1 MRMMS
6 DLDAK
11 DMVIQGVQALTDFE
25 LLVADKGLSEFLTT
39 YLVDAAWGMP
49 TPKNAIQVQMAR
61 MMGAQAPTTRPREHV
76 AATFE
81 QLLRVRDERARRAQA
96 QIDEEDRKAEEENR
110 AGTVKQLRKLAAEA
124 RRPTSRDTADGS
136 VHETH
141 PDGAALAQFLDDQA
155 NQIEAGTLNWKDA
168 KSQPPIAEGQLTH

>member
-1 MRMMS
+1 MLS
-6 DLDAK
+6 DLDASEI
-11 DMVIQGVQALTDFE
+11 VIMGVVDLTDFE
-25 LLVADKGLSEFLTT
+25 LLVADKGLSEFVRT
-39 YLVDAAWGMP
+39 YLDDAAWGMP
-49 TPKNAIQVQMAR
+49 TPKNSVQVQMAK
-61 MMGAQAPTTRPREHV
+61 MMGQPPPTTRPREHV
-76 AATFE
+76 AGTFE

-96 QIDEEDRKAEEENR
+96 QIDEEDRKAEEMNK
-110 AGTVKQLRKLAAEA
+110 AGTVKQLRRMAAEA

-168 KSQPPIAEGQLTH
+168 KSRPPIAEGQLTH